1 MKKITPWL
9 QELDTTL
16 QSIMKKI
23 NLGMHHTDLRDISK
37 EMNVEFREFCLF
49 SETRFIEYSHRTYD
63 HFVLMY
69 PVLISKIQRD
79 VDNDNDALDA
89 GLQQDREHSET
100 LLAQVTFILNLLFMR
115 EASHLFTIFS
125 KNSQA
130 FDVLPFHSMNQ
141 FEKFKSSLS
150 KAKDCLSGGKCP
162 EVEIIN
168 FHTTKTSFHLWE
180 DLRKYVTEIIET
192 QKFCGFNLLL
202 PAERGRVTRSVS
214 NSADELGG
222 YSQLIK
228 SCFQKYSSYIEHLL
242 FHLHCRFVPWPEWL
256 VACNSCFN
264 FMIELPDDVRKE
276 LSAFTRTKKWIGT
289 VDT

>member
-150 KAKDCLSGGKCP
+150 KVKDWRQCP

-192 QKFCGFNLLL
+192 QKCCGFN
-202 PAERGRVTRSVS
+202 R
-214 NSADELGG
+214 
-222 YSQLIK
+222 
-228 SCFQKYSSYIEHLL
+228 
-242 FHLHCRFVPWPEWL
+242 
-256 VACNSCFN
+256 
-264 FMIELPDDVRKE
+264 
-276 LSAFTRTKKWIGT
+276 
-289 VDT
+289 